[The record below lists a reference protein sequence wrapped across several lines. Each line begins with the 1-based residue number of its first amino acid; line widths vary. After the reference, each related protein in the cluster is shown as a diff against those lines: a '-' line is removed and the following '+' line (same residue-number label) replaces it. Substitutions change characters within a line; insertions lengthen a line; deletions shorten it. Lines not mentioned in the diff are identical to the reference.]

1 MSSSPPLRGRRGWER
16 RLAEGAPG
24 TERAAAEERP
34 AFDSAEAEIEAHAT
48 DVSRA
53 TEAAARAARTAAAAG
68 TPSAKQGAGRRLPN
82 LSGLPPLLAGTG
94 AFATLRE
101 RLGPAAA
108 GPASTAGRHAGV
120 TSVPHG
126 AKSFLA
132 GTLALNAGERICWI
146 ARDSEIGDRVAE
158 ELAAWVGDPGAVA
171 VLEPRTALAYER
183 SELVADETA
192 ARVAA
197 LAAWRSG
204 RARILVASVQALVQH
219 TIAPHDLPATPRE
232 LKVGARVSQST
243 LLRELLDLGYQP
255 VLEVAGR
262 GEFARRGGIVDV
274 FPPSADLPVR
284 IESFGDEI
292 DSLRAFDPT
301 DQRTIGK
308 VDRVILLP
316 ASEFLVPHGGADGI
330 RSRLGTTAKRLNE
343 RLAADLERLST
354 AAEGRAASIG
364 DAAEIWAPVLAP
376 STALDHLGADT
387 LLVIDEPGDIGEA
400 GEFLWR
406 QADER
411 RDELVAAGELPKDW
425 PATLLPPRDWKRR
438 LLGARTLELTWES
451 EAGDALAGGGRSSG
465 DLFGWREPQLPPG
478 RGARIAEA
486 VERWRAADG
495 TGATPPRIVI
505 ASDQAPRLAEL
516 LAEGGQGAGVTNAV
530 ETAPPPGAI
539 SVIDRS
545 LNGGFLDGPDGIV
558 FVTDR
563 ELFGNVRVRRPKAM
577 RRVVPRDILER
588 LAPGDLVVHIDHG
601 IARYERMLRRSSGT
615 GDERDFLELAFQ
627 GEDRIFVPVEQI
639 ARISRYSGGESP
651 SLSKLGGTEWL
662 RTKQRVSKAV
672 ADLAEELLAL
682 YAARADAPGHAYPD
696 DTPWQTEMEAAFP
709 YEETT
714 DQLRAV
720 VEVKHDMEAVRPMDR
735 LVVGDVGY
743 GKTEVAIRA
752 AFKATQD
759 GKQVAVLVPTTIL
772 AAQHFETFSARFG
785 PFPVKVAL
793 LSRFVSK
800 ADQEK
805 AVSGLADGSVDLVI
819 GTHRLLS
826 RDVRFKDLGLV
837 VVDEEQRFG
846 VAAKERL
853 KQLKREVDVLTLSA
867 TPIPRTL
874 NLALAGVRDMSV
886 IETPPEDRLPIQTRV
901 AEASAG
907 LVKDA
912 ILRELDRGGQV
923 FYVHNRVETIEAQ
936 AEQLRKLLPDVRL
949 VVGHGQMAEG
959 HLESVM
965 LKFAD
970 GAADVLVCTTIIE
983 SGLDIPNAN
992 TIIIDRADTLGLA
1005 QLYQLRGR
1013 VGRSSRRAYAYLLYR
1028 RRERMSEEARK
1039 RLQAI
1044 FNASEL
1050 GAGFQIALSDLEI
1063 RGAGNIL
1070 GGEQSGHMAAVGF
1083 DLYSRLLAEA
1093 VEERKAAHE
1102 QRAPVLVAPQATIDL
1117 PLEAHLPDD
1126 YVPEE
1131 AQKLELYRRLARAR
1145 TPGDVAA
1152 FRQEVI
1158 DRFGPMPLPVQR
1170 LAEVAELR
1178 LAAEGAGVAS
1188 MSREDG
1194 QLVVRFGA
1202 GMSRVTA
1209 MRLLTPG
1216 SMPGVRH
1223 SDVTF
1228 ASNQVRIRL
1237 PKDPLKGW
1245 QLTQA
1250 VVARLSAETAHIDA
1264 EVAASMKPE
1273 REPVTAE
1280 RRNPYGPTRRPDFD
1294 EPI

>member
-1 MSSSPPLRGRRGWER
+1 MSSQTPLRGRRGWER
-16 RLAEGAPG
+16 RLAERADEGATPPRAP
-24 TERAAAEERP
+24 ERPRSAAA
-34 AFDSAEAEIEAHAT
+34 
-48 DVSRA
+48 
-53 TEAAARAARTAAAAG
+53 TEFPAAAP
-68 TPSAKQGAGRRLPN
+68 TPVRSGPGRRIPN
-82 LSGLPPLLAGTG
+82 LSALPRLLEGTG
-94 AFATLRE
+94 AFETLRE
-101 RLGPAAA
+101 RIGPAAPPA
-108 GPASTAGRHAGV
+108 GTAGRHAGV

-132 GTLALNAGERICWI
+132 AALALDAGERICWI

-158 ELAAWVGDPGAVA
+158 ELAAWIGDPASVA

-197 LAAWRSG
+197 LSAWRSG
-204 RARILVASVQALVQH
+204 QAKVLVASVQALIQH
-219 TIAPHDLPATPRE
+219 TIAPDDLPDEPLE
-232 LKVGARVSQST
+232 LRVGARVAQSA
-243 LLRELLDLGYQP
+243 LLRELLELGYAP

-274 FPPSADLPVR
+274 FPPSAELPVR
-284 IESFGDEI
+284 VESFGDEI

-301 DQRTIGK
+301 DQRTTGK
-308 VDRVILLP
+308 VDRVALLP
-316 ASEFLVPHGGADGI
+316 ASEFLLPAGGAEAV
-330 RSRLGTTAKRLNE
+330 RERLGTSARKLNE
-343 RLAADLERLST
+343 RLGQDLERLVGGES
-354 AAEGRAASIG
+354 RAAAVG
-364 DAAEIWAPVLAP
+364 DAAEIWAPILAP
-376 STALDHLGADT
+376 STALDHLAPET
-387 LLVIDEPGDIGEA
+387 LFVIDEPGDVGEA

-411 RDELVAAGELPKDW
+411 RTDLVTGGELPRDW
-425 PATLLPPRDWKRR
+425 PPTLLPPRDWKRR

-451 EAGDALAGGGRSSG
+451 EASNAIAGGGKSSG

-486 VERWRAADG
+486 VERWQQDEQA
-495 TGATPPRIVI
+495 RIVI

-516 LAEGGQGAGVTNAV
+516 LEEAGHGVGLTDV
-530 ETAPPPGAI
+530 IEQAPPRGAVT
-539 SVIDRS
+539 VIDRS
-545 LNGGFLDGPDGIV
+545 LNGGFAGGAEGLV

-601 IARYERMLRRSSGT
+601 IARYEQMLRRSSGQ

-627 GEDRIFVPVEQI
+627 GQDRIFVPVEQI
-639 ARISRYSGGESP
+639 GRISRYSGGESP
-651 SLSKLGGTEWL
+651 NLSKLGGTEWL
-662 RTKQRVSKAV
+662 RTKQRVRKAV
-672 ADLAEELLAL
+672 DDLAEELLAL
-682 YAARADAPGHAYPD
+682 YAARAGAPGHAYPG
-696 DTPWQTEMEAAFP
+696 DTPWQSEMEAAFP
-709 YEETT
+709 YEETV
-714 DQLRAV
+714 DQLRAAI
-720 VEVKHDMEAVRPMDR
+720 EVKHDMQAVQPMDR

-759 GKQVAVLVPTTIL
+759 GKQVAVLVPTTVL
-772 AAQHFETFSARFG
+772 AAQHHATFSARFG

-805 AVSGLADGSVDLVI
+805 TVAGLADGSVDLVI

-907 LVKDA
+907 LVRDA

-936 AEQLRKLLPDVRL
+936 AEQLRRLLPDARL

-959 HLESVM
+959 QLESVM
-965 LKFAD
+965 LKFAA
-970 GAADVLVCTTIIE
+970 GEADILVCTTIIE

-992 TIIIDRADTLGLA
+992 TIVIDRADTLGLA

-1093 VEERKAAHE
+1093 VEERKAARE
-1102 QRAPVLVAPQATIDL
+1102 DRAPMLVPQQAVVDL

-1126 YVPEE
+1126 YVADE
-1131 AQKLELYRRLARAR
+1131 AQKLELYRRLANAR
-1145 TPGDVAA
+1145 TQGDVAA

-1178 LAAEGAGVAS
+1178 LAAESVGIAS
-1188 MSREDG
+1188 MSREEG

-1202 GMSRVTA
+1202 GLSRATA

-1216 SMPGVRH
+1216 SLPGVRH
-1223 SDVTF
+1223 ADVTF

-1250 VVARLSAETAHIDA
+1250 VVARLSAELAHIDQ
-1264 EVAASMKPE
+1264 ETIAAMRPE
-1273 REPVTAE
+1273 RPEPAS
-1280 RRNPYGPTRRPDFD
+1280 RSNPYGPTPRPGFD